1 MSKIS
6 RDDIEKV
13 SKLARIGLNV
23 QETADMAIEV
33 SSILSFVETIQA
45 VNTDGIEPTSQV
57 TGLTDVWREDE
68 IKKSP
73 VSPKEILAEA
83 PQVQDGYVKVK
94 SKAGHTRI
102 VGESF
107 PLHAENHITHGQ
119 HVLWNQVEAKR
130 TVGL

>member
-13 SKLARIGLNV
+13 SKLARIGLND

-94 SKAGHTRI
+94 K
-102 VGESF
+102 
-107 PLHAENHITHGQ
+107 
-119 HVLWNQVEAKR
+119 VL
-130 TVGL
+130 

>member
-6 RDDIEKV
+6 LDDIEKV
-13 SKLARIGLNV
+13 SKLARIGLND

-73 VSPKEILAEA
+73 VSPKEILAGA

-94 SKAGHTRI
+94 K
-102 VGESF
+102 
-107 PLHAENHITHGQ
+107 
-119 HVLWNQVEAKR
+119 VL
-130 TVGL
+130 

>member
-13 SKLARIGLNV
+13 SKLARIGLND

-68 IKKSP
+68 IKKSNVP
-73 VSPKEILAEA
+73 PKDLLAGA
-83 PQVQDGYVKVK
+83 PDVQDGYVKVK
-94 SKAGHTRI
+94 K
-102 VGESF
+102 
-107 PLHAENHITHGQ
+107 
-119 HVLWNQVEAKR
+119 VL
-130 TVGL
+130 